1 MKTKALAL
9 IAILF
14 ITAVN
19 INAQQTDF
27 TKMSGF
33 FNFGD
38 MTSIAKSEPVT
49 EILVE
54 EPLLKM
60 AAKMA
65 GNEDGANELLNAL
78 KVVKVMEYELTI
90 NNKHD
95 FETKVDDL
103 DKTLLNNKWERI
115 VKSKS
120 KGGSANVYMKSD
132 GKGNYS
138 GMAVMALGMN
148 GKATFVN
155 VVGDINLD
163 TIGKLS
169 TQFNLDSLKGIG
181 NQKKDKE

>member
-1 MKTKALAL
+1 MKTIVKSLLAFVFFT
-9 IAILF
+9 AIS
-14 ITAVN
+14 V
-19 INAQQTDF
+19 NAQQVDY

-38 MTSIAKSEPVT
+38 MTQIAKSEPVT
-49 EILVE
+49 EVLVE

-65 GNEDGANELLNAL
+65 GDEEGMNEMLNAL
-78 KVVKVMEYELTI
+78 KVVKVVEYELTI

-95 FETKVDDL
+95 FESKVVDL

-148 GKATFVN
+148 GKVTFVN

-163 TIGKLS
+163 TIGKIS
-169 TQFNLDSLKGIG
+169 TQFNIDSLKGMG
-181 NQKKDKE
+181 NKKKDNE